1 MRRERGHRL
10 HRVTG
15 TLVIVTLAVVLLA
28 TQAGAQ
34 QTLTVYWRGT
44 QELADGLQAIVDE
57 WGKER
62 GVQVE
67 VLRTS
72 LSWDEYYER
81 FTVMAATGVTFDVA
95 LIDMQAI
102 PQGHAGIFIDL
113 TEYIERDGLH
123 ERSRRSPWMHTGCT
137 ARSTVSPF
145 HLSGANVLPPADP
158 RRHGLAYPTD
168 DWTADEWTIDDF
180 TQYAQLMTQDTNGDG
195 VIDQWG
201 YDTSRGT
208 EWVTYAYGAGGSI
221 RRPARSTN
229 DPPSSPRWNTGGAY
243 STRCTSARGTA
254 TPITWASAGCRL
266 WDSASDW

>member
-28 TQAGAQ
+28 TQACAQ

-67 VLRTS
+67 VMRTG

-102 PQGHAGIFIDL
+102 PQGHAGTFIDL
-113 TEYIERDGLH
+113 T
-123 ERSRRSPWMHTGCT
+123 
-137 ARSTVSPF
+137 
-145 HLSGANVLPPADP
+145 
-158 RRHGLAYPTD
+158 
-168 DWTADEWTIDDF
+168 
-180 TQYAQLMTQDTNGDG
+180 
-195 VIDQWG
+195 
-201 YDTSRGT
+201 
-208 EWVTYAYGAGGSI
+208 
-221 RRPARSTN
+221 
-229 DPPSSPRWNTGGAY
+229 
-243 STRCTSARGTA
+243 
-254 TPITWASAGCRL
+254 
-266 WDSASDW
+266 